1 MKKIIIISLLVFIS
15 CLSVAQQNTF
25 NKEAELQRFE
35 ERGGKVEETSP
46 NIYKLTYPDGLS
58 RVYNMN
64 RKEDIIEN
72 FEIVDTTIINIWE
85 IDTTKYADKFSLWQK
100 VQVANTH
107 WRPVFVDD
115 LNKNSLPELYG
126 YSDYSS
132 IPEPSGGP
140 VKIFERNLS
149 GIYEEIFTYDSSTIF
164 IWEMGDIHGTSGKEV
179 YVRSRL
185 APNGVIYK
193 SDSVGTLP
201 TKFDFIFYYTPN
213 QINDMTFGDFDN
225 NNITDCAF
233 IEGAGGQI
241 VFLGEYREDINNFET
256 VFEFSTTNQGDF
268 AGFAIDDFDQDV
280 KTELVFG
287 TGHGTVFVIE
297 NQEINSYVITWQ
309 SPFSTYNAYMR
320 TVTSDID
327 GNGKPE
333 FWIGGQDFEEGISR
347 FQCYEADGNN
357 SYKVVAVIELRYL
370 VSLFTNYLQ
379 ASDIDGDG
387 KEELI
392 ISLANY
398 LLILKFSGEPNQ
410 HSYEIFYVKFGEAT
424 QPGAEFFPVAI
435 ADLDL
440 DSKKDILLSFYKFQY
455 PTVFGFSYILKQ
467 DYISDVQQYNVN
479 DDIGI
484 SLNSFPSPFNASS
497 TIRFKIN
504 ENNNVKLRVFN
515 SLGKEIVLLLDK
527 KLSPGEYSIN
537 WDAKDKYGNPLPTG
551 IYLISLQ
558 TEKLVKTIK
567 TIFLK

>member
-1 MKKIIIISLLVFIS
+1 MKKIIFISLLVLVN
-15 CLSVAQQNTF
+15 CLSVAQQNIF
-25 NKEAELQRFE
+25 NKEAELQRFV
-35 ERGGKVEETSP
+35 ERGGNVEEGAY
-46 NIYKLTYPDGLS
+46 NIYKLTYGDGTK
-58 RVYNMN
+58 RVFNIN
-64 RKEDIIEN
+64 TKTNQNIFVEGI
-72 FEIVDTTIINIWE
+72 DTTIINIWE
-85 IDTTKYADKFSLWQK
+85 IDTTKYADRFSFWQK

-149 GIYEEIFTYDSSTIF
+149 GIYEDVFTYDSSTIF
-164 IWEMGDIHGTSGKEV
+164 IWAMGDIHGIGGKEL
-179 YVRSRL
+179 YARSRL
-185 APNGVIYK
+185 APNGVVYK

-233 IEGAGGQI
+233 IEGAGGQMCF
-241 VFLGEYREDINNFET
+241 VGEYREDINNFET
-256 VFEFSTTNQGDF
+256 VFEFSTTNQSDF
-268 AGFAIDDFDQDV
+268 AGFAIDDFDEDG

-297 NQEINSYVITWQ
+297 NQEINSYAITWQ
-309 SPFSTYNAYMR
+309 AQFSTYNAYMR

-333 FWIGGQDFEEGISR
+333 FWIGGQDFEAGITR

-387 KEELI
+387 EEELI

-398 LLILKFSGEPNQ
+398 LLILKFSGKSNQ
-410 HSYEIFYVKFGEAT
+410 HSYDIFYVKFGEAT
-424 QPGAEFFPVAI
+424 QPGAEFFPVSI
-435 ADLDL
+435 ANLDL

-467 DYISDVQQYNVN
+467 DYTSDIQVYNVN
-479 DDIGI
+479 DDKGI
-484 SLNSFPSPFNASS
+484 NLNSFPSPFNSFN

-504 ENNNVKLRVFN
+504 ENSNAKLRVFN
-515 SLGKEIVLLLDK
+515 SLGKEIVLLLNK
-527 KLSPGEYSIN
+527 SLSPGEYNIH
-537 WDAKDKYGNPLPTG
+537 WDAKDKYGNLLPSG

-567 TIFLK
+567 TILLK